1 VSLSSEIIVVSGL
14 PRSGTSLMMQML
26 DKGGIE
32 IVTDQLRTAD
42 PDNPKGYYEFE
53 PAKSLKEDSS
63 WLPSARGKAIKLV
76 SMLLYDLPASERYR
90 VLFMER
96 DLEEVIHSQEK
107 MLERLGRTAVPSSQM
122 VQSYRLHLD
131 KLNRWMEQQTS
142 MSVLRIGYR
151 DLVTNS
157 SPWIQ
162 KINNFIGGTLN
173 VEAMANAIDP
183 NLYRNRN
190 DKTE

>member
-1 VSLSSEIIVVSGL
+1 MSLSSEIIVVSGL